1 VSRATGDDAKAVALC
16 DYTTDTSEVV
26 GMAKLPSARN
36 VGKYAPV
43 TGREPE
49 LQGDDPVWVAVIR
62 GRVTLRDGSVAVDPT
77 CVFDGVQ
84 RQLFITGDRIV
95 GGVAITP
102 MPATTP
108 TLALPPLLP

>member
-1 VSRATGDDAKAVALC
+1 
-16 DYTTDTSEVV
+16 
-26 GMAKLPSARN
+26 
-36 VGKYAPV
+36 
-43 TGREPE
+43 
-49 LQGDDPVWVAVIR
+49 VIR